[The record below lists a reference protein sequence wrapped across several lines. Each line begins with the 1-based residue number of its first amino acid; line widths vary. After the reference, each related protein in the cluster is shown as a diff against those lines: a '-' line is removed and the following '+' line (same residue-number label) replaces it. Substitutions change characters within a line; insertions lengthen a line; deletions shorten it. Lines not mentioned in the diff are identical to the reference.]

1 MTDIITLRNV
11 SRSFG
16 RIVAVNDVSVT
27 FSRGQR
33 VGLVGHNGAGKSTL
47 LHLITGNLTPT
58 GGAVEHGGQAVAST
72 TRGRADVRCVQ
83 QELSLC
89 ANLTVAEN
97 MRITFPALR
106 GLGWRRSARAAIMRS
121 LNATFPDHGIDPNAL
136 VANLPLS
143 KRQQVEIAR
152 AFAVLDGEPR
162 LVILDEPTSS
172 LDRTA
177 SEQLFKYI
185 EQFVASGGSVILVTH
200 KMDEVFRATD
210 RIVVLRDG
218 AKVADGPTTDFS
230 FESLVGKM
238 GHAVAS
244 KPAPSRRS
252 GAPETASPRITTRD
266 AAGKQL
272 IARAGEIVG
281 LAGLAGHGQTEII
294 RNILAEHRVNGAA
307 RTSMP
312 EVALVA
318 GDRRSDGLFA
328 AWSIK
333 RNISICSLHRLGSS
347 IGLNLGAE
355 HDLARHWCEVLQVKC
370 EGVDAPVMSLS
381 GGGQQKALF
390 ARALAS
396 GAELILMDDPMRG
409 VDIGTKRSV
418 YELVRQEADKGRAF
432 IWYTT
437 EFDELLECDRVYVVR
452 DHLISG
458 ELGRDQVSEENIVA
472 LSFGQ

>member
-1 MTDIITLRNV
+1 MADIIALRNV
-11 SRSFG
+11 SRCFG
-16 RIVAVNDVSVT
+16 RVVAVDDVSVT
-27 FSRGQR
+27 FSQGER

-47 LHLITGNLTPT
+47 LHLITGSLLPT
-58 GGAVEHGGQAVAST
+58 GGTVERTGVNT
-72 TRGRADVRCVQ
+72 VFRTRNRTDIRCVQ

-106 GLGWRRSARAAIMRS
+106 GIGWRRVAGAAIGRS
-121 LNATFPDHGIDPNAL
+121 LDEMFPGHGIAPDVL
-136 VANLPLS
+136 VATLPLG

-152 AFAVLDGEPR
+152 AFAVLDDEPA

-172 LDRTA
+172 LDRTGA
-177 SEQLFKYI
+177 EQLFKYM
-185 EQFVASGGSVILVTH
+185 EQFVANSGSVILVTH

-210 RIVVLRDG
+210 RIVVMRDG
-218 AKVADGPTTDFS
+218 SKVADGRTTDFS
-230 FESLVGKM
+230 FESLVAKM
-238 GHAVAS
+238 GHALVG
-244 KPAPSRRS
+244 KPDGERKRKTPKQTPPRARTQD
-252 GAPETASPRITTRD
+252 TAGRE
-266 AAGKQL
+266 L

-294 RNILAEHRVNGAA
+294 RNILAGMSSAPRKQK
-307 RTSMP
+307 P
-312 EVALVA
+312 DVALVA

-333 RNISICSLHRLGSS
+333 QNISICSLYRLGTS
-347 IGLNLGAE
+347 IGLDLRAE
-355 HDLARHWCEVLQVKC
+355 NNLAREWCEVLQVKC
-370 EGVDAPVMSLS
+370 EGVDDPVMSLS

-396 GAELILMDDPMRG
+396 GADLILMDDPMRG

-418 YELVRQEADKGRAF
+418 YELIRQEADKGRAF

-452 DHLISG
+452 NHQISG
-458 ELGRDQVSEENIVA
+458 ELDRDEISEENVLA